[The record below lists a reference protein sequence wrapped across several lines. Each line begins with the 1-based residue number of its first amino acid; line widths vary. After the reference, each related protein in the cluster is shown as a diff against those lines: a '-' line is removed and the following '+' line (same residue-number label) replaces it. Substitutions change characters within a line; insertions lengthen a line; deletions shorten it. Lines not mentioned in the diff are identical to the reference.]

1 MKTLNKIL
9 LTVHGF
15 FSLIIVAVAV
25 GLKIGTENY
34 DLIENMYFSMI
45 FFAFIVLIL
54 TFMLT
59 KNSKDFLYHSLISV
73 FSMGMVFKLSQFSLE
88 KFFLVYFLIL
98 LYGFQ
103 IYLIDK
109 VDFFDSK
116 WITWSYFLIIYIFMP
131 FYGLAKF
138 YRNNPVLTTI
148 LDNDLSSFY
157 GINIFFSGLGY
168 IGSFINMDN
177 YLGYRPFIF
186 FLGLTIVLFIFYACK
201 NRKGEGYVIKENS
214 KDNM

>member
-1 MKTLNKIL
+1 MNKIL
-9 LTVHGF
+9 LTFHCF
-15 FSLIIVAVAV
+15 FSLVTVAAAV
-25 GLKIGTENY
+25 VLKIGLENY
-34 DLIENMYFSMI
+34 DLVQNMYFSMVY
-45 FFAFIVLIL
+45 FALIVLTL
-54 TFMLT
+54 TFMLA

-73 FSMGMVFKLSQFSLE
+73 FSMGMIFKLNQFPLE

-103 IYLIDK
+103 IYLVDK
-109 VDFFDSK
+109 IDFFDSK

-138 YRNNPVLTTI
+138 YRNKPILTTI

-168 IGSFINMDN
+168 IGSFINMEN

-186 FLGLTIVLFIFYACK
+186 FSGLTIVVLIFYIYK
-201 NRKGEGYVIKENS
+201 NKKEESYVIKKNI